1 MVGDYNQHSVSA
13 TNNSGKPLKKR
24 GADVSYEDF
33 KNTISNLG
41 FEVDEI
47 TLQASRRCPENICKF
62 VQKKLNIVF
71 SHNNDNNGDV
81 LFLSENIETVLA
93 DNNIVKLVYKNANKC
108 NFRAMNWSYSKGD
121 TFDNICVI
129 LTNNFEKILNDD
141 FSCRGISQQTINQ
154 LYVAL
159 TRTKGNLYIIKNSDY
174 KDKTR
179 NSL

>member
-1 MVGDYNQHSVSA
+1 
-13 TNNSGKPLKKR
+13 
-24 GADVSYEDF
+24 
-33 KNTISNLG
+33 
-41 FEVDEI
+41 
-47 TLQASRRCPENICKF
+47 
-62 VQKKLNIVF
+62 
-71 SHNNDNNGDV
+71 
-81 LFLSENIETVLA
+81 
-93 DNNIVKLVYKNANKC
+93 
-108 NFRAMNWSYSKGD
+108 MNWSYSKGD

>member
-1 MVGDYNQHSVSA
+1 MFW
-13 TNNSGKPLKKR
+13 TNN
-24 GADVSYEDF
+24 
-33 KNTISNLG
+33 NTFGMCIYIVEFGIIIFVTMNTPC
-41 FEVDEI
+41 I
-47 TLQASRRCPENICKF
+47 TNKTI
-62 VQKKLNIVF
+62 IVF

-81 LFLSENIETVLA
+81 IFLSENIETILE
-93 DNNIVKLVYKNANKC
+93 DNNIVKLVYNDARKC
-108 NFRAMNWSYSKGD
+108 NFRALNWSYSKGD
-121 TFDNICVI
+121 TFDNVCVI
-129 LTNNFEKILNDD
+129 LTNNFEKIFNDD